1 MARMWHGPDG
11 KELEGALAERLA
23 DSSAHILQ
31 ILSYRSRFAMERAW
45 SGGLA
50 RSLAPASQT

>member
-1 MARMWHGPDG
+1 MWHGPDG